1 MPQSCLQF
9 DQGFVGSLSA
19 AVVSPPQRQK
29 QQIIL
34 WQIKTGVQIVQ
45 RHMLSTEADDKPEK
59 SGLGY
64 FSLAWFVFSLL
75 HCTKNLLASV

>member
-9 DQGFVGSLSA
+9 DQGIVGSLSA
-19 AVVSPPQRQK
+19 AVVSPPQGQK

-34 WQIKTGVQIVQ
+34 WQIKTGVQ